1 MIHLISNDVCDA
13 AAVKAVKTAEHVGE
27 EAKKS
32 FMDMLQNNPSSFNN
46 SITLNRLR
54 VFHKSQ
60 TRGKQNAQ
68 GREMKDQLQLFS
80 QLYVATQV
88 RDGDM
93 DEFFKHETLSHP
105 PSLSKH
111 GVIRPGDKSELI
123 PCLKELAEEW
133 EVPSDLPGVDGLVIE
148 GAVIVN
154 QLKPEKGQSFT
165 LYAADTVHPYVKRYQ
180 KKAGAERVDVV
191 L

>member
-1 MIHLISNDVCDA
+1 MLA
-13 AAVKAVKTAEHVGE
+13 KKQ
-27 EAKKS
+27 KKS

-93 DEFFKHETLSHP
+93 DEFFKHETLSYP
-105 PSLSKH
+105 RPRLSKH
-111 GVIRPGDKSELI
+111 GEIRPGDKSELI
-123 PCLKELAEEW
+123 P
-133 EVPSDLPGVDGLVIE
+133 
-148 GAVIVN
+148 
-154 QLKPEKGQSFT
+154 
-165 LYAADTVHPYVKRYQ
+165 
-180 KKAGAERVDVV
+180 
-191 L
+191 

>member
-68 GREMKDQLQLFS
+68 GRKMKDQLQLFS

-111 GVIRPGDKSELI
+111 GEIRPGDKSELI
-123 PCLKELAEEW
+123 P
-133 EVPSDLPGVDGLVIE
+133 
-148 GAVIVN
+148 
-154 QLKPEKGQSFT
+154 
-165 LYAADTVHPYVKRYQ
+165 
-180 KKAGAERVDVV
+180 
-191 L
+191 

>member
-1 MIHLISNDVCDA
+1 MIHLISKDVCDA

-68 GREMKDQLQLFS
+68 GREMKDQLQ
-80 QLYVATQV
+80 
-88 RDGDM
+88 
-93 DEFFKHETLSHP
+93 HSHN
-105 PSLSKH
+105 SM
-111 GVIRPGDKSELI
+111 
-123 PCLKELAEEW
+123 W
-133 EVPSDLPGVDGLVIE
+133 
-148 GAVIVN
+148 
-154 QLKPEKGQSFT
+154 QLKLEMEIWMNSSNMK
-165 LYAADTVHPYVKRYQ
+165 H
-180 KKAGAERVDVV
+180 
-191 L
+191 

>member
-1 MIHLISNDVCDA
+1 MIHLISNVVSEA
-13 AAVKAVKTAEHVGE
+13 AAVKAVKTVEQVGE
-27 EAKKS
+27 DAKNS
-32 FMDMLQNNPSSFNN
+32 FMDMLQNNPSSFND
-46 SITLNRLR
+46 SITLNRH

-60 TRGKQNAQ
+60 ARGKQNAL
-68 GREMKDQLQLFS
+68 GRETKDQLQLFS
-80 QLYVATQV
+80 QVYVTTQV

-105 PSLSKH
+105 PSLSKQS
-111 GVIRPGDKSELI
+111 VIRPGDKSELI
-123 PCLKELAEEW
+123 PCLKELAVES

-148 GAVIVN
+148 RAVIVN

-180 KKAGAERVDVV
+180 RKAGAERVDMV
-191 L
+191 